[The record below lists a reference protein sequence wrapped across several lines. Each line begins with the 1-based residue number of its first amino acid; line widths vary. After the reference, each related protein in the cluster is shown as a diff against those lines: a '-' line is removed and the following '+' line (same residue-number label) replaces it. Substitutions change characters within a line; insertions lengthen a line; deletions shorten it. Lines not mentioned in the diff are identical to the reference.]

1 MWNNPPKS
9 SPEISAKSTTF
20 LFPRC
25 GTLFFPMKIAMMG
38 CQFRIWGGWDSVSGR
53 LTDEAT
59 LVILSRDHSV
69 IAVAKPLILVYGPFW
84 RGFLARC
91 IRELVSILDVNSPSL
106 LCALPSCHLTM
117 VPKFKRTWPTETH
130 VDSCWCCEA
139 HFAYTEIWLI
149 VRKC

>member
-1 MWNNPPKS
+1 MIVVIYVEQSPKIVPRDFS
-9 SPEISAKSTTF
+9 EVNHFS
-20 LFPRC
+20 FPSLWDLVLSHEDRND
-25 GTLFFPMKIAMMG
+25 GVSVPDMG
-38 CQFRIWGGWDSVSGR
+38 RVRSVSGR

-69 IAVAKPLILVYGPFW
+69 IAVAKPLILAYGPFW

-117 VPKFKRTWPTETH
+117 VPKFKRT
-130 VDSCWCCEA
+130 
-139 HFAYTEIWLI
+139 
-149 VRKC
+149 